1 MSLATWI
8 LGELRAAMPQEPIFD
23 GPRSAFAFDGV
34 PVPASAQRCIV
45 VHIVSPS
52 HEGVTLK
59 PTKDRARARA
69 IVHTFATTRT
79 EMEARQGKIARALKN
94 RTPIDD
100 RYEWS
105 LIEHPESRQV
115 DPDPSVP
122 GAPFHAIDV
131 FRVDGFEK

>member
-8 LGELRAAMPQEPIFD
+8 LGELRTVMPQEPIFD
-23 GPRSAFAFDGV
+23 GPRSAYTFDGV
-34 PVPASAQRCIV
+34 AVAASVQRCVV
-45 VHIVSPS
+45 VHVVSPS
-52 HEGVTLK
+52 HESVTVE
-59 PTKDRARARA
+59 PTADLARARA
-69 IVHTFATTRT
+69 IVHTFATTRA

-94 RTPIDD
+94 RTPADE

-105 LIEHPESRQV
+105 LFEHPESRQV

-131 FRVDGFEK
+131 FHVAGFEK